1 MPRLPQSG
9 LLSGQPQPGEAVAE
23 ALGREAA
30 LGAPVTAVLA
40 LDAHFAFAL
49 GDGRIV
55 VAKVTD
61 IETATAVE
69 AHSGAV
75 LCAVTAGNAVMS
87 GGDDGRLIRSVPGEG
102 GTEIWRSSGRWIDHV
117 AVSRSGRMA
126 WSCGK
131 AAYASQDGE
140 APQELAHPTSVGG
153 LAFAP
158 KTERLAVSYYGGVT
172 VWSLDK
178 GKPAKRVLEW
188 KGSHLDVTWSPDER
202 FVLTAMQ
209 EGALH
214 GWRVSDRSDFGM
226 RGYATK
232 PRSLSWSRK
241 GEWLAT
247 SGADEVVLWPFKGA
261 GPAGKTPEALARRV
275 AIVSAV
281 ACHPL
286 NAYVA
291 AGYKDG
297 ALLLARQEDGRDLTV
312 RRANGA
318 AIVAIAWARDGR
330 RLAYGDESGRAG
342 IVDFSPLEAKS
353 DKKR

>member
-9 LLSGQPQPGEAVAE
+9 LFPGQPQPGEAVAE

-49 GDGRIV
+49 GDGRV
-55 VAKVTD
+55 VFAATSD
-61 IETATAVE
+61 IEKATAVE
-69 AHSGAV
+69 AHGGAV
-75 LCAVTAGNAVMS
+75 LNAAASGNAVLS
-87 GGDDGRLIRSVPGEG
+87 GGDDGKLMRSAPGEG
-102 GTEIWRSSGRWIDHV
+102 GREIWRSSGRWIDHV
-117 AVSRSGRMA
+117 AVSMSGRMA

-131 AAYASQDGE
+131 TVCVCREGE
-140 APQELAHPTSVGG
+140 APRELAHPTSVGG

-172 VWSLDK
+172 IWSLDK

-214 GWRVSDRSDFGM
+214 GWRVSERSDFGM
-226 RGYATK
+226 RGYASK

-247 SGADEVVLWPFKGA
+247 SGADEVVLWPFKGP
-261 GPAGKTPEALARRV
+261 GPAGRTPDALGRRAAMV
-275 AIVSAV
+275 TVV

-297 ALLLARQEDGRDLTV
+297 ALLLARQQDGGDLTV

-318 AIVAIAWARDGR
+318 ALVAIAWARDGR
-330 RLAYGDESGRAG
+330 RIAYGDASGCAG
-342 IVDFSPLEAKS
+342 IVDFTPLETKTER
-353 DKKR
+353 KR